1 MVFFQI
7 QASDVIPKSKI
18 YFYNTQYRTL
28 DFGLWKLILNFF
40 DFKRLSQIHH
50 ISVIAFLWAHG
61 LIIGHPL
68 KGSTITIYQL
78 VLALPWGNVISYYLN
93 FKASQSVNEPPQSSH
108 IQIKTIL
115 KPGWKPF

>member
-28 DFGLWKLILNFF
+28 DFGLWKFILNFF

-50 ISVIAFLWAHG
+50 ISVTAFL
-61 LIIGHPL
+61 
-68 KGSTITIYQL
+68 
-78 VLALPWGNVISYYLN
+78 
-93 FKASQSVNEPPQSSH
+93 
-108 IQIKTIL
+108 
-115 KPGWKPF
+115 